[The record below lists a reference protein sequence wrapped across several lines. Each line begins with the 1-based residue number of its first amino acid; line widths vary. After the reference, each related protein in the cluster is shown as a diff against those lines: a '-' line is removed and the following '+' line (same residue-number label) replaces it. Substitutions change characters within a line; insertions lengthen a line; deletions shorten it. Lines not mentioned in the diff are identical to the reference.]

1 MDLPYNLDFAL
12 TFLPKGSEYR
22 PTAIPLPTRTSSHDV
37 VGISSSQ
44 HLHRNDTII
53 LTDGLNDAGLS
64 CGLLIA
70 ESVDPSSLIMWDPSG
85 SEKQLFLFTACTH
98 ILASYGT
105 VAEVITHFTPSN
117 YILVV
122 DGSAS
127 TALAHRVTHMP
138 IHDPSGASAVIELT
152 AGLLGNSASPPT
164 DQFVVHRNPNGVT
177 TNSPRIEEQLAILET
192 YDPEGPSN
200 RPAWI
205 NDDPLPA
212 YMAQFQSG
220 SDLTAAVAAFRAT
233 PGDLSSPSR
242 FTRLSTYS
250 KAAGTGPTMTA
261 ATNPIPG
268 GAIVDAAGLYP
279 ATDAAAQLMTAHL
292 ILSHVMD
299 VPRMNDRGTV
309 QISPTDIDLT
319 IYWTLKDHTARRYYF
334 ATMTY
339 AAYRYVDVGTLAAAA
354 RRAGVKG
361 PKTISLVP
369 AGASVHEP
377 FGKDATV
384 TMEGAITGGADD
396 ADGHEGS
403 IIEVMHMVIGD
414 AGIRLGEAHPCEDEM
429 TTVACASA
437 IARCECN
444 GITVACPVCGGGGG
458 AESKKYRTFAERS

>member
-1 MDLPYNLDFAL
+1 MDLAFNLDFAL

-37 VGISSSQ
+37 IGISSSQ
-44 HLHRNDTII
+44 DLHRNDTIV

-70 ESVDPSSLIMWDPSG
+70 ESVDPSSLITWDPRG
-85 SEKQLFLFTACTH
+85 SEKQLFLFSACTH

-127 TALAHRVTHMP
+127 GVTHMP
-138 IHDPSGASAVIELT
+138 VHDASGASAVIELT
-152 AGLLGNSASPPT
+152 AGILNNTASPPA

-177 TNSPRIEEQLAILET
+177 TNSPGIEEHLAILKT

-212 YMAQFQSG
+212 YMAQYHSG

-261 ATNPIPG
+261 TTNSIPG
-268 GAIVDAAGLYP
+268 VAALDAAGLFP
-279 ATDAAAQLMTAHL
+279 ATETAAQLMTAHL
-292 ILSHVMD
+292 ILSHVMV

-339 AAYRYVDVGTLAAAA
+339 AAYQYVDVGTLAAAA

-361 PKTISLVP
+361 PRTISLVP

-384 TMEGAITGGADD
+384 TMEDAITGGPDD
-396 ADGHEGS
+396 AASPEGS
-403 IIEVMHMVIGD
+403 VIEVLHMVIGG
-414 AGIRLGEAHPCEDEM
+414 AGMRQGEVHPCEDEM

-444 GITVACPVCGGGGG
+444 GITVACPVCGGGGAG
-458 AESKKYRTFAERS
+458 SKEHQTFAERI